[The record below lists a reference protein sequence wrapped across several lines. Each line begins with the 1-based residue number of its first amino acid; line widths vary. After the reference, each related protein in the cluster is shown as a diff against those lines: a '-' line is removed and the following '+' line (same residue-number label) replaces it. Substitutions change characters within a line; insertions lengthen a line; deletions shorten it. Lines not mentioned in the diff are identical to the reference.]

1 VGGTVSAVFTAT
13 APIDVAG
20 AVDVQ
25 NTVSGR
31 QVIAQDPWNNFIQGN
46 NVETLTLF
54 PPPAATTDLAVT
66 SFTIM
71 NTGDVPATITV
82 ETASKSGGSCQLS
95 GGTLTEFSVG
105 PNSTSHVEYPQP
117 LVAHLT
123 TNQCVLAEVN
133 GDGATR
139 ITGVGFTQ

>member
-1 VGGTVSAVFTAT
+1 
-13 APIDVAG
+13 

-25 NTVSGR
+25 NTISGR
-31 QVIAQDPWNNFIQGN
+31 QVIAQNPWNNFIQGN
-46 NVETLTLF
+46 NVATLTLF
-54 PPPAATTDLAVT
+54 PPPAGTTDLAVT

-82 ETASKSGGSCQLS
+82 ETASKVGGACQVNG
-95 GGTLTEFSVG
+95 GGTLTELSVG

-123 TNQCVLAEVN
+123 TNQCVVAEVN